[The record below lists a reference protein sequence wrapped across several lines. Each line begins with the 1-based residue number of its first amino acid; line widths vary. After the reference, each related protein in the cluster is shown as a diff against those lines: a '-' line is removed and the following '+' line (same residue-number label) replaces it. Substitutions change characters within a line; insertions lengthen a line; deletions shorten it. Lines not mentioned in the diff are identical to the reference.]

1 MEAQAS
7 DFVTFDF
14 KGTCVSCVVYGT
26 FEYQINF
33 FLLHNVAKCSRT
45 VIIIILIE
53 YGNICGIDRHKH
65 QADRTLLFEYIINF
79 SEVNGNNM
87 R

>member
-1 MEAQAS
+1 MTEAQAS

-53 YGNICGIDRHKH
+53 YGNISSPYRNTAVTQYFAKI
-65 QADRTLLFEYIINF
+65 AFF
-79 SEVNGNNM
+79 
-87 R
+87 